1 MSFGL
6 KPSGGNS
13 FCFGGSSSG
22 GGDGGGG
29 GGSTTTC
36 DNDAGSGSTTTMD
49 PSTPWTAI
57 ADGNLSLLQQSLQQ
71 LQYPIYVADEIQ
83 GYTLLQ
89 AAASYNHLP
98 ILQYVWS
105 ELEPLNHPAN
115 TTTTTTITVPR
126 PEGGFQNAI
135 DHDGD
140 TALHYAG
147 SVQSIQ
153 FLIDTCHINVHI
165 QNNNNLTALDEKRNQ
180 LKEMEQDEDNLDDA
194 EYQQLQQIV
203 QFLEGITMNPQSM

>member
-6 KPSGGNS
+6 QPSGGNS
-13 FCFGGSSSG
+13 FGFGGNSSSG
-22 GGDGGGG
+22 GDSGDRG
-29 GGSTTTC
+29 TTTR

-105 ELEPLNHPAN
+105 ELEPFNHPA
-115 TTTTTTITVPR
+115 TTTTTVPR

-147 SVQSIQ
+147 SVQSMQ

-180 LKEMEQDEDNLDDA
+180 LKEMEQDEDNLDDT

-203 QFLEGITMNPQSM
+203 QWLEAFTMNPQAIM